1 MKKIIFVSVML
12 SALGCAPAG
21 PPAKTYTRPEVG
33 MLHTDFDVLCKPT
46 TQSADLVSVSG
57 PMTTLTL
64 VSTPERE
71 SNGCSGTFQFRDNK
85 LESIQ
90 KR

>member
-1 MKKIIFVSVML
+1 MKRITLVALLL

-21 PPAKTYTRPEVG
+21 PAAKTDSRPEVG
-33 MLHTDFDVLCKPT
+33 MLHTDFDMLCKPT
-46 TQSADLVSVSG
+46 TQTADVVSVSG
-57 PMTTLTL
+57 TSTTLTL

-85 LESIQ
+85 LESIR

>member
-1 MKKIIFVSVML
+1 MKKVIFVIL
-12 SALGCAPAG
+12 LLCAFGCAPAG
-21 PPAKTYTRPEVG
+21 PAAKTYSRPELG
-33 MLHTDFDVLCKPT
+33 MMHTDFDVLCKPT
-46 TQSADLVSVSG
+46 AQTADLVSVSG
-57 PMTTLTL
+57 PVTKLTL

-71 SNGCSGTFQFRDNK
+71 SNTCSGTFQFRDNK

>member
-1 MKKIIFVSVML
+1 MKKVIFVTMVL
-12 SALGCAPAG
+12 FALGCAPAG
-21 PPAKTYTRPEVG
+21 PAPKTYSRPEVG

-46 TQSADLVSVSG
+46 TQNADVVSVSG

-71 SNGCSGTFQFRDNK
+71 SHGCSGIFQFRDNK
-85 LESIQ
+85 LESIR